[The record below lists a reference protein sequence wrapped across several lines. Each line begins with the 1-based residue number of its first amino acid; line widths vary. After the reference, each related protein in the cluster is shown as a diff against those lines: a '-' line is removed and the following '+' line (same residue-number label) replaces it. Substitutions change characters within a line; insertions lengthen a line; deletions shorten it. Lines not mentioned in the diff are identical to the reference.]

1 MTPIA
6 PHITAF
12 IRERLPIQRAA
23 STHTCDAYSYAFQ
36 LLFEY
41 ASDRL
46 RVTPSGLHLEQ
57 LDAQLVLDFLDH
69 LESVRHNSP
78 NTRNA
83 RLAAI
88 KSFFRFVE
96 YRVPSVLE
104 QSRRILAIPSKR
116 ADSKLVRHLTMDE
129 MQAILEAPNV
139 TTRAG
144 LRDRA
149 MLHLAFAAG
158 LRASELVGLRQS
170 EMSLHPQP
178 AVRILGK
185 GRRERCLP
193 LWKQTAEDIRGWLE
207 VRVSKPGVDE
217 VFVNTRGWPM
227 SRSGFAYVLDKH
239 VMVAS
244 ANCSSLHDKRISP
257 HVLRHTCALTVLRA
271 TGDLRK
277 VSLWLGHTDMQTTQ
291 VYLRVDPTEKL
302 DTIASI
308 VPPEL
313 RPGSFRPPDRLIAML
328 QGR

>member
-1 MTPIA
+1 MTLIA
-6 PHITAF
+6 PHIAAF
-12 IRERLPIQRAA
+12 IQERLPIQRAA
-23 STHTCDAYSYAFQ
+23 STHTIDAYAYTFQ
-36 LLFEY
+36 LLFKY
-41 ASDRL
+41 GSDRL
-46 RVTPSGLHLEQ
+46 FIAPSDLKLEQ

-69 LESVRHNSP
+69 LESVRHNSAS
-78 NTRNA
+78 TRNA

-116 ADSKLVRHLTMDE
+116 TDSKLVRHLTMDE
-129 MQAILEAPNV
+129 MQAILEAPDV
-139 TTRAG
+139 TKRAG

-158 LRASELVGLRQS
+158 LRVSELVGLRQS
-170 EMSLHPQP
+170 ELSLHPQP

-193 LWKQTAEDIRGWLE
+193 LWKQTAADIRGWLE
-207 VRVSKPGVDE
+207 VRAGKSGVDE
-217 VFVNTRGWPM
+217 VFVNARGWPM
-227 SRSGFAYVLDKH
+227 TRSGFAYLLEKH
-239 VMVAS
+239 VTVAS
-244 ANCSSLHDKRISP
+244 ANCLSLQNKRVTP
-257 HVLRHTCALTVLRA
+257 HVLRHTCALTVLHA

-277 VSLWLGHTDMQTTQ
+277 VSLWLGHADMQTTQ
-291 VYLRVDPTEKL
+291 VYLRVDPSEKL
-302 DTIASI
+302 DTIERMT
-308 VPPEL
+308 PPEL